1 MQLVNLTVYKKNGNL
16 TSQTIAVDVDDLAI
30 PIRFNS
36 NSKSYFSLVS
46 RSPLN
51 QITGISDDYEVNE
64 TLAEI
69 KSLSSKLVS
78 LTVLSRN
85 NFDVTTET
93 MVFNCARISGPF
105 VTVGVGTEFLYCEI
119 GSPEAVKYVVS
130 NSIADIMTQQESGGG
145 GGEETEAT
153 VNVTSD
159 TIDLASVG
167 DATIINLVF
176 SDPNQEVKSIINYD
190 SNRKIT
196 LRPDVAASPTFVD
209 ESNTL
214 GGNLKLAAPTLQ
226 LIGERFGFLTLEK
239 RNNDYFFEVNF
250 IDQYMELANPQ
261 PLGQRFSYDF
271 EDGDLLTDFDNTSGN
286 FSADGT
292 QITATKSGGTLFS
305 SVLYYNVDSYQ
316 SNLETWKEVVTYNVG
331 LKDGLGLGVGT
342 GLGNSKCAL
351 LLLTA
356 APGKIRIYDSSS
368 ETQLAESAGTLTINN
383 NDDIEF
389 TVEDVNGTITA
400 TALNLTTPGSV
411 SVSYTYSLSY
421 PIPAGGSK
429 PVNFSPALFA
439 IGGTQ
444 YVYDWVYSSNA
455 VVNAKWGVIS
465 DSTAGYF
472 AGTAN
477 QRWGEIMAAGEPLV
491 IYNAP
496 GATTLTMSY
505 CIDEILALSPQNVF
519 FDLWANGLINS
530 VGHGTIIAEAKAMIQ
545 ALQTNGSNVVLLDC
559 APIENPPRDAAAFNV
574 DLLADPD
581 LGPLVLVGAYEL
593 ARNGGTANTWDATRS
608 PEPLGFRIHG
618 NATWHGLIGAEA
630 RTQV

>member
-1 MQLVNLTVYKKNGNL
+1 MQLINLTVYKKNGNL

-69 KSLSSKLVS
+69 KSMSAKLVS
-78 LTVLSRN
+78 LTVLQRN
-85 NFDVTTET
+85 NFTVTTED
-93 MVFNCARISGPF
+93 MVFNCAKISGPF
-105 VTVGVGTEFLYCEI
+105 VTVGLGTEFLYCEI
-119 GSPEAVKYVVS
+119 GAPSAIKYVVS
-130 NSIADIMTQQESGGG
+130 NSIADIMSQQESGGG
-145 GGEETEAT
+145 GVETEAT

-159 TIDLASVG
+159 TIDLSSVG

-176 SDPNQEVKSIINYD
+176 SDPNQQVKSIINYD

-196 LRPDVAASPTFVD
+196 FRPDLAASPTFID
-209 ESNTL
+209 ESNTI
-214 GGNLKLAAPTLQ
+214 GGNLKLAAPALQ
-226 LIGERFGFLTLEK
+226 LIGEKFGFLTLEK
-239 RNNDYFFEVNF
+239 RDNDYFFEVNF

-271 EDGDLLTDFDNTSGN
+271 QDGDLIADFDNSSGN

-292 QITATKSGGTLFS
+292 KVTAAKVGGTFFS

-316 SNLETWKEVVTYNVG
+316 SNLEVWKQVVTYNVG
-331 LKDGLGLGVGT
+331 LQDGLGLGVGT
-342 GLGNSKCAL
+342 GLGNSKVGL
-351 LLLTA
+351 LLLTV
-356 APGKIRIYDSSS
+356 APGKIRIYDAASS
-368 ETQLAESAGTLTINN
+368 TQLAESAGTLTVNN
-383 NDDIEF
+383 NDTIEL
-389 TVEDVNGTITA
+389 TAEDVKGTLTITA
-400 TALNLTTPGSV
+400 VNLTTPGTV
-411 SVSYTYSLSY
+411 SASYSYSLSY
-421 PIPAGGSK
+421 PIPVGGTK
-429 PVNFSPALFA
+429 PTNFTPAIFA
-439 IGGTQ
+439 VGGTQ

-455 VVNAKWGVIS
+455 VVNAKWGVIA

-472 AGTAN
+472 AVAAN
-477 QRWGEIMAAGEPLV
+477 QRWGEIAAAGEPLV

-496 GATTLTMSY
+496 GATTLTMSA
-505 CIDEILALSPQNVF
+505 CMDEILALSPQNVF
-519 FDLWANGLINS
+519 FDVWANGLINS
-530 VGHGTIIAEAKAMIQ
+530 VAHATIISEAKTMIQ
-545 ALQTNGSNVVLLDC
+545 ALQTNGSNVILLDC

-581 LGPLVLVGAYEL
+581 LGPLVLVGAYEA
-593 ARNGGTANTWDATRS
+593 ARNGGAANTWDAGRS

-618 NATWHGLIGAEA
+618 NATWHGLIGVQA
-630 RTQV
+630 RAQV